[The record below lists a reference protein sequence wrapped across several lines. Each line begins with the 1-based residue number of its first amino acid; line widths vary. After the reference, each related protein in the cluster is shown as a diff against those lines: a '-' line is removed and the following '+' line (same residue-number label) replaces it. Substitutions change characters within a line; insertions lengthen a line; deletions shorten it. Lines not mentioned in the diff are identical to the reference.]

1 MLEMMTSKV
10 SLRMVSLCNSIT
22 VVGGDGA
29 DVGAA
34 VGAEGGEVGAA
45 VGNEGAGV
53 GVAEGTLVLG
63 SW

>member
-1 MLEMMTSKV
+1 
-10 SLRMVSLCNSIT
+10 MVSLCNSIT